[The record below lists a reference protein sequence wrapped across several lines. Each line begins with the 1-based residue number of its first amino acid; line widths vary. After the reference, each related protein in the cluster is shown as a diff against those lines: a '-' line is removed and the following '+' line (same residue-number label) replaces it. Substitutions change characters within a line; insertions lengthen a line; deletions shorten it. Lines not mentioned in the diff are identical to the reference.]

1 MTRLAMLLVLAACLA
16 GCSASEPFY
25 YKVSEFNRNL
35 PTFAKEPADIAEVG
49 ICYAKSSTTAETV
62 RDMAVSRCAVF
73 GKQAAFRGQDVLNCP
88 MRTPVRAMYDCV
100 AP

>member
-1 MTRLAMLLVLAACLA
+1 MRRLPMLLVVAACLA
-16 GCSASEPFY
+16 GCGTAEPFY
-25 YKVSEFNRNL
+25 DKASEFNRSQ
-35 PTFAKEPADIAEVG
+35 PYFAKEPPDISEVG

-62 RDMAVSRCAVF
+62 SGMAVARCAAF
-73 GKQAAFRGQDVLNCP
+73 GKRAVFRSQDVLNCP

>member
-1 MTRLAMLLVLAACLA
+1 MKRLPMFLVLAVCLA
-16 GCSASEPFY
+16 GCGVAEPFY

-35 PTFAKEPADIAEVG
+35 PTFAKEPPDISEVG

-62 RDMAVSRCAVF
+62 RDMAVSRCAAF
-73 GKQAAFRGQDVLNCP
+73 GKRAVFRNQDALNCP